1 MSQFDPRAR
10 PEPVSGVRGRPGVAG
25 RRSLTRILL
34 WIGEHVRG
42 FYAAVGVFL
51 SIGLALAISTLLLFI
66 GTAALVAEGL
76 TQRVDR
82 AVLLWFNAHATPR
95 LDGAALEF
103 TSLGSGYVTIIV
115 VIVAS
120 AFFWETRHR
129 YSAALLW
136 LAVLGG
142 WGLSRALKMLFDR
155 PRPDLFEWRVPYA
168 GSSSY
173 PSGHSLSAMVVYA
186 TLAYLVVRLESS
198 RTLKRVTIA
207 VFAAIIGIVGLT
219 RMYLGV
225 HYPSDVVGGYLVGFA
240 WATVCALGIEA
251 IRYFRGR
258 RPEVVREERDLERG
272 VLPEPSGP

>member
-1 MSQFDPRAR
+1 MSLPDPRAR
-10 PEPVSGVRGRPGVAG
+10 PGSTMGSPVVPGATG
-25 RRSLTRILL
+25 RRSLTRVFR
-34 WIGEHVRG
+34 WIGDHVRG

-51 SIGLALAISTLLLFI
+51 TFGLAVATSALLLFVA
-66 GTAALVAEGL
+66 TAALVAEGA
-76 TQRVDR
+76 TQRFDR
-82 AVLLWFNAHATPR
+82 AVLLWFNRHATPR

-103 TSLGSGYVTIIV
+103 TSLGSGYVTVLV

-136 LAVLGG
+136 VAVLGG
-142 WGLSRALKMLFDR
+142 WVLSRVLKAAFDR

-168 GSSSY
+168 GESSY

-198 RTLKRVTIA
+198 AALKRVTIA
-207 VFAAIIGIVGLT
+207 LFVAIICVVGVT

-225 HYPSDVVGGYLVGFA
+225 HYPSDVIGGYLVGFG
-240 WATVCALGIEA
+240 WATICALGIEA
-251 IRYFRGR
+251 IRYFRTR
-258 RPEVVREERDLERG
+258 RPEVARQERDLDRG
-272 VLPEPSGP
+272 VLPERVLR